1 MKLAIMQPYLF
12 PYLGYFQLIHAVD
25 EFVVYDDVNYKK
37 GGWINRNKI
46 LNQGEARYLTLQ
58 VNGASPNVPINQV
71 KVGGNRKNILKTVS
85 HAYARAPLYHKVYP
99 LLERVILD
107 PEPNLALYI
116 ASSLKQISE
125 YLGITTRFRLSS
137 GIEKNND
144 LRGLDKVFAICEK
157 LGATRYINSPGGR
170 ELYSGE
176 DFRGRGIELLFVN
189 SNAIEYR
196 QFDGNF
202 LPGLSIIDV
211 IMFNSQQQ
219 CAALL
224 SGYSLEP

>member
-25 EFVVYDDVNYKK
+25 EFVIYDDVNYIK

-71 KVGGNRKNILKTVS
+71 KVGGNRKNILKTIS
-85 HAYARAPLYHKVYP
+85 HAYARAPEFHSVYP
-99 LLERVILD
+99 LLERLILD

-116 ASSLKQISE
+116 ANSLKQISE
-125 YLGITTRFRLSS
+125 YLGIATRFRLSS
-137 GIEKNND
+137 DIEKNND
-144 LRGLDKVFAICEK
+144 LRGLDKVIAICEK

-170 ELYSGE
+170 ELYNGE
-176 DFRGRGIELLFVN
+176 DFLEQDIELQFVN

-196 QFDGNF
+196 QLGGNF